1 MTFCVLFGTRIPGD
15 QRHLQANDD
24 SSGKTAVE
32 RVAETLKYN
41 DQRYKIGVSWKE
53 GKPKLTNNYEVAF
66 ERLKSQE
73 EPLRRKGPEV
83 MKAYTKIFDDYEKK
97 NYIQSEV

>member
-1 MTFCVLFGTRIPGD
+1 MTAEER
-15 QRHLQANDD
+15 A
-24 SSGKTAVE
+24 AVE

-41 DQRYKIGVSWKE
+41 DQRYKIGVPGKE
-53 GKPKLTNNYEVAF
+53 GDPKLTNNYDVAF

-83 MKAYTKIFDDYEKK
+83 MKAYTKICDDYDEK